1 MARPVRP
8 ASVAGSGQYGGWLLV
23 VIIFVLPM
31 LALTCVWIAST
42 LVALVDRTP
51 ATAAG
56 SWGPHTLFRALFVDH
71 DEPVGGWP
79 PPPPTAV
86 LVLAAIVFVVLI
98 VVPFTYVAR
107 KWNHRPS
114 ADAPS
119 RSLAAARDASAMTRA
134 TVAARAKA
142 LRPVSLVDCPA
153 NKLPA
158 NEIGVAMGALNTAKG
173 PTLFASWEDVI
184 TAIMAP
190 RAFKTT
196 GLAIPAILNAPKG
209 SAVVATSNKYDLL
222 TDTSWARTGA
232 RVWVFD
238 PQQIAHTP
246 QDFWWNPLAN
256 VRTVEA
262 AKRMAGHFVFEDEAR
277 RGEIWAPGAKALL
290 ISLLLAAAYGD
301 YPITQVYSWL
311 ASRASATPIEI
322 LRANGQHIVAD
333 ALAAL
338 QNDPEETAGGF
349 YITARTGCQWMEDP
363 LITRWV
369 TPGHADDQFNPRS
382 FITNGETLYLLSKD
396 SGGGAA
402 PLVAALADQVL
413 HRGVAHAEASGGRL
427 DIPMLVILD
436 EAANV
441 APIFDLPALY
451 SHFGSRGISVMTILQ
466 SQAQGEKVWG
476 KNGFD
481 ALWTASTVKMIGAG
495 MDDGAFAERISK
507 LIGDHDVETQTMS
520 YSQGKRT
527 VSTTTRRQRILPAE
541 KVRELPRGYAIGW
554 TTGMKPAM
562 IHLLPSYR
570 SEHAEHIATHGAAMR
585 AEIAARAQAKD
596 TDIDLRNSQTVR

>member
-31 LALTCVWIAST
+31 LALTCVWISST
-42 LVALVDRTP
+42 LTALVGGTP

-71 DEPVGGWP
+71 DAPVGGWP

-98 VVPFTYVAR
+98 VAPFTYLAR

-114 ADAPS
+114 ADAPT
-119 RSLAAARDASAMTRA
+119 RSLAATRDAQPMTRSVVA
-134 TVAARAKA
+134 TRAKG
-142 LRPVSLVDCPA
+142 LRPRSLAD
-153 NKLPA
+153 LPA
-158 NEIGVAMGALNTAKG
+158 GKVPAREIGVAMGNLNSTSG
-173 PTLFASWEDVI
+173 PTLYASWEDVV

-190 RAFKTT
+190 RSGKTT
-196 GLAIPAILNAPKG
+196 GLAIPTILNAPAG
-209 SAVVATSNKYDLL
+209 SPVLATSNKSDLL
-222 TDTSWARTGA
+222 TETSWARRHA

-262 AKRMAGHFVFEDEAR
+262 AKRMAGHFVFEDER
-277 RGEIWAPGAKALL
+277 SRGEIWAPGAKSLL
-290 ISLLLAAAYGD
+290 VALLLAAAYGD

-311 ASRASATPIEI
+311 ANRVSDTPIEI
-322 LRANGQHIVAD
+322 LRANGQPMVAD

-338 QNDPEETAGGF
+338 RNDPEETAGGF

-363 LITRWV
+363 MITRWV
-369 TPGHADDQFNPRS
+369 TPGHVDEQFHPRA
-382 FITNGETLYLLSKD
+382 FIEHGETLYLLSKD

-402 PLVAALADQVL
+402 PLVAAMADQVL
-413 HRGVAHAEASGGRL
+413 HGAVAIAEGNGGRL
-427 DIPMLVILD
+427 DVPLLAVLD

-451 SHFGSRGISVMTILQ
+451 SHFGSRGIFVMTILQ

-507 LIGDHDVETQTMS
+507 LVGDHDVEVQTMS

-527 VSTTTRRQRILPAE
+527 VSTTIRRQRVLPPE

-562 IHLLPSYR
+562 IRLLPSY
-570 SEHAEHIATHGAAMR
+570 EGPHAEDVATHGTSAR
-585 AEIAARAQAKD
+585 DHIAARARAKSV
-596 TDIDLRNSQTVR
+596 DLRTPTNLPR

>member
-1 MARPVRP
+1 M
-8 ASVAGSGQYGGWLLV
+8 
-23 VIIFVLPM
+23 
-31 LALTCVWIAST
+31 ALTCVWLAST
-42 LVALVDRTP
+42 VIGFFTG
-51 ATAAG
+51 TG
-56 SWGPHTLFRALFVDH
+56 SPVNAWGPHTLLHAAFVDH
-71 DEPVGGWP
+71 DVPAGGWP
-79 PPPPTAV
+79 TPPTTAV
-86 LVLAAIVFVVLI
+86 MVLAAALSIPLFVLPLVW
-98 VVPFTYVAR
+98 VAR
-107 KWNHRPS
+107 KWNNRPA
-114 ADAPS
+114 ADAPA
-119 RSLAAARDASAMTRA
+119 RSLAAPRDAAAMTRA

-142 LRPVSLVDCPA
+142 LRPRSLADCPV

-173 PTLFASWEDVI
+173 PVLYASWEDVT

-190 RAFKTT
+190 RSGKTT
-196 GLAIPAILNAPKG
+196 GLAIPAILNAPQG
-209 SAVVATSNKYDLL
+209 AAVVATSNKYDLL
-222 TDTSWARTGA
+222 TDTAWARDHA

-290 ISLLLAAAYGD
+290 IGLLLAAAYGD

-311 ASRASATPIEI
+311 ATRASDTPTEI

-369 TPGHADDQFNPRS
+369 TPGHADEQFNPRS
-382 FITNGETLYLLSKD
+382 FIDNGETLYLLSKD

-402 PLVAALADQVL
+402 PLVAAMADQVL
-413 HRGVAHAEASGGRL
+413 HRGVTHAEANGGRL

-507 LIGDHDVETQTMS
+507 LIGDHDVETQTLS

-527 VSTTTRRQRILPAE
+527 TSTTTRRQRILPAE

-554 TTGMKPAM
+554 TTGMKPAL
-562 IHLLPSYR
+562 IHLLASY
-570 SEHAEHIATHGAAMR
+570 SGEHADNIATHGETMR
-585 AEIAARAQAKD
+585 AQIAARARAKD
-596 TDIDLRNSQTVR
+596 TAIDLRDGQTVQ

>member
-8 ASVAGSGQYGGWLLV
+8 ASVAGSGQYGGWLIV
-23 VIIFVLPM
+23 GIFFVIPLM
-31 LALTCVWIAST
+31 ALTCLWLAST
-42 LVALVDRTP
+42 LIGLFTGTGPPPNA
-51 ATAAG
+51 
-56 SWGPHTLFRALFVDH
+56 WGPHTLLRAVFVDH
-71 DEPVGGWP
+71 DVPTGGWP
-79 PPPPTAV
+79 APPTTAV
-86 LVLAAIVFVVLI
+86 MVVAAFLAIPLFVLPLVW
-98 VVPFTYVAR
+98 VAR
-107 KWNHRPS
+107 KWNNRPA
-114 ADAPS
+114 ADAPA
-119 RSLAAARDASAMTRA
+119 RSLAAARDAAPMTRA
-134 TVAARAKA
+134 VVAARAKA
-142 LRPVSLVDCPA
+142 LRPVSLADCPY
-153 NKLPA
+153 NKLPT
-158 NEIGVAMGALNTAKG
+158 NEIGVVMGALNTVKG
-173 PTLFASWEDVI
+173 PLLFASWEDVI

-190 RAFKTT
+190 RSGKTT
-196 GLAIPAILNAPKG
+196 GLAIPAILNAPQG
-209 SAVVATSNKYDLL
+209 APVMATSNKYDLL
-222 TDTSWARTGA
+222 TDTSWARRHA
-232 RVWVFD
+232 RIWVFD

-262 AKRMAGHFVFEDEAR
+262 AKRMAGHFVFEDEQR

-290 ISLLLAAAYGD
+290 IALLLAAAYGN
-301 YPITQVYSWL
+301 YPITQVYTWL
-311 ASRASATPIEI
+311 ASRASDTPTEI

-369 TPGHADDQFNPRS
+369 TPGHSTDQFNPRT
-382 FITNGETLYLLSKD
+382 FIDNGETLYLLSKD

-402 PLVAALADQVL
+402 PLVAAMADQVL
-413 HRGVAHAEASGGRL
+413 HRGVAHAEANGGRL
-427 DIPMLVILD
+427 DVPMLVILD

-527 VSTTTRRQRILPAE
+527 VSTTTRRQRILPSE

-570 SEHAEHIATHGAAMR
+570 SEHAENIGTYGASMR
-585 AEIAARAQAKD
+585 DQIAARARAKD
-596 TDIDLRNSQTVR
+596 TDVDLRDGLPVQ